1 MSKKKSLLI
10 LLFLLCFT
18 ITACNSTGKQE
29 EEPATTSTEVSDSQ
43 ADYERKII
51 TKQNAYVNLGNFITA
66 EYFNRIIDT
75 YFSRFGTEEFVKPSS
90 APFVNA
96 VAKHEIDLIDDALE
110 RSEREPYIEGFDE
123 SVQDLVPKLKNL
135 ISIMDEAHTYYKQ
148 KDYIDDDYAKGAE
161 YHNQIVS
168 IYFNEFYPS
177 LEVFFGYMDELAKN
191 QRESN
196 MQLLVENDF
205 MIRYHILDVLYKA
218 QDIQSGI
225 YDQNVSSENILELNL
240 DLIKEDYEALIESIN
255 KLKEYSKDNKRL
267 EAEGF
272 DSVQMEQY
280 IGYAAEVKAAITEI
294 IQRVNDKNPVPESD
308 IKHNYVSSTSG
319 TPEKLDSRISALI
332 DYYNSSFSR

>member
-1 MSKKKSLLI
+1 MSRKKSLLI

-18 ITACNSTGKQE
+18 ITACNSAGKQE

-43 ADYERKII
+43 SDYERKII

-66 EYFNRIIDT
+66 EYFNRIIDI

-225 YDQNVSSENILELNL
+225 YDQNISSENILELNL
-240 DLIKEDYEALIESIN
+240 DLIKEDYEALIASIN

-280 IGYAAEVKAAITEI
+280 IGYAAEVKAAVTEI
-294 IQRVNDKNPVPESD
+294 IQRVNDKKPVDEFD
-308 IKHNYVSSTSG
+308 IKHNYVSSTLG

>member
-18 ITACNSTGKQE
+18 ITACNSTGKQK
-29 EEPATTSTEVSDSQ
+29 EEPATPSTEVSDSQ

-66 EYFNRIIDT
+66 EYFDRIIDT

-225 YDQNVSSENILELNL
+225 YYQNISSENILELNL
-240 DLIKEDYEALIESIN
+240 DLIKEDYEGLIESIK

-280 IGYAAEVKAAITEI
+280 IGYAAEVKAAVTEI
-294 IQRVNDKNPVPESD
+294 IQRVNDKKPIPESD